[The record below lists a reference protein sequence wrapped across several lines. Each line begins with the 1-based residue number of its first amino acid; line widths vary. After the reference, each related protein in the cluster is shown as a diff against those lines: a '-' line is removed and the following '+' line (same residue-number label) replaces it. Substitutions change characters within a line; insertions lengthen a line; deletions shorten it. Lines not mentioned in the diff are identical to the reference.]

1 MDEAALIQLLTDAM
15 WVSAKVSLPILL
27 TAIVVGVV
35 VGLVQ
40 SITQIQEQTL
50 TFVPKFLAVGIVLIV
65 SGSWMM
71 QLLVDFTRELIAGI
85 PGYL

>member
-1 MDEAALIQLLTDAM
+1 MDEAAVLQMLTDAM
-15 WVSAKVSLPILL
+15 WVAAKVSLPILL
-27 TAIVVGVV
+27 TSIVVGVL

-50 TFVPKFLAVGIVLIV
+50 TFVPKFLAVGLVLIV

-71 QLLVDFTRELIAGI
+71 QMLVDFTRELIERI
-85 PGYL
+85 PSYL

>member
-1 MDEAALIQLLTDAM
+1 MDQAALLQMLTDAM
-15 WVSAKVSLPILL
+15 WVAAKVSMPILL
-27 TAIVVGVV
+27 TSIVVGVL

-50 TFVPKFLAVGIVLIV
+50 TFVPKFLAVGVVLIV

-71 QLLVDFTRELIAGI
+71 QMLVDFTRS
-85 PGYL
+85 

>member
-1 MDEAALIQLLTDAM
+1 MSESDVIQMLTDAL
-15 WVSAKVSLPILL
+15 WVSAKVSMPILL
-27 TAIVVGVV
+27 VTIVVGVV
-35 VGLVQ
+35 VGLIQ

-50 TFVPKFLAVGIVLIV
+50 TFVPKFIAVGLVLVV

-71 QLLVDFTRELIAGI
+71 QMLVDFTRELIANI

>member
-1 MDEAALIQLLTDAM
+1 MDQAALLQMLTDAM
-15 WVSAKVSLPILL
+15 WVAAKVSMPILL
-27 TAIVVGVV
+27 TSIVVGVL

-50 TFVPKFLAVGIVLIV
+50 TFVPKFLAVGVVLIV

-71 QLLVDFTRELIAGI
+71 QMLVDFTRELIARI
-85 PGYL
+85 PSYL